1 MENQPTP
8 INTDFVVCLT
18 LQNEYTREFSHHVCK
33 ISVTPPKDGDH
44 IIIGSAPLRLAR
56 QQLNTIDRTLE
67 DECAVSAHLTLPLVP
82 SYAPSLCFLLIYYTT
97 ESKGNLVQRSS
108 SYPEISHTYTTYQ
121 AFTELIEKTQQEADE
136 AITVTS
142 WSFEPRNAANI

>member
-33 ISVTPPKDGDH
+33 VYIKPPEEGYIMSGGD
-44 IIIGSAPLRLAR
+44 PLRLAR
-56 QQLNTIDRTLE
+56 QQLNERDHTLE
-67 DECAVSAHLTLPLVP
+67 DECAVSAYLTLPLVP
-82 SYAPSLCFLLIYYTT
+82 SYAPSPCFLLIYYTT